1 MRNDSLFGP
10 HDEPMG
16 GGGSIAKSVQFGT
29 LEGTDSGAAP
39 SSIDLLRDVPLEVQ
53 AQLGKARKL
62 VKDILKLNV
71 GSIVELDK
79 EAGEPVDILVNNK
92 LIARGEVVEIDGNY
106 GVRIIEILNR

>member
-1 MRNDSLFGP
+1 MRNDSLFGH
-10 HDEPMG
+10 HDEPH
-16 GGGSIAKSVQFGT
+16 AKGVQFGM
-29 LEGTDSGAAP
+29 LEASDMSGGVP

-71 GSIVELDK
+71 GSIIELDK

-92 LIARGEVVEIDGNY
+92 LIARGDVVEIDGNY
-106 GVRIIEILNR
+106 GVRIIEIVTR

>member
-1 MRNDSLFGP
+1 MKNDGLFQS
-10 HDEPMG
+10 HG
-16 GGGSIAKSVQFGT
+16 GDAVARSHQFGT
-29 LEGTDSGAAP
+29 LEGGETLGAP

-53 AQLGKARKL
+53 AQLGRTKKL

-71 GSIVELDK
+71 GSIIELEK

-92 LIARGEVVEIDGNY
+92 LIARGDVVEIDGNY